1 MLDKETS
8 WVAASSY
15 FDRSVQLATSRQM
28 TAVELFTIAATLKS
42 LNQLKL
48 AAELYKI
55 WIAYNGDNDL
65 LGIIYFNYGT
75 ALNESGDR
83 VGAINAFREGIRL
96 KPDFYSSYVNLGRV
110 LEDVGLSGDAVSQW
124 LTLVKA
130 LPMVNA
136 DTVKH
141 KLVAL
146 HQIGRVL
153 ENNYNDAP
161 AEDALKQSLDINID
175 QDEII
180 QHWIALRQRQC
191 KWPVIAGWE
200 ADKKK
205 KLIAG
210 ISPLSLANLADDP
223 MFQLANAFR
232 YNKQAI
238 GLCPHPPL
246 EAGSPL
252 PAPHERAPH
261 ERLRIGY
268 VSSDLRE
275 HAVGFA
281 MTDVFET
288 HDRERFEIFAY
299 YCGID
304 RDDGIKQRTKDA
316 AEHWLDITP
325 MSDEEAA
332 QKIRDDEID
341 ILIDLNGYTK
351 SARTRVFAMRPAPV
365 AVNWFGFPGTM
376 GSPYHHYMIADPV
389 IIPPQNERYFSE
401 KVLRL
406 ACYQPNDRKRL
417 VAPDTPTRAEMGL
430 PEDAFIFCSFN
441 GTQKLTELTFDRWLA
456 ILEQVHDSVL
466 WLLSSTST
474 TDESLRARAREKGI
488 AEERLIFAGK
498 LANPV
503 HLARYPL
510 ADLFLDSFPYG
521 AHTTGADALW
531 MGVPVLTLQGK
542 SFASRV
548 CASLLTAAGIPELIC
563 ETGDDYVRLAV
574 ELATHRDQ
582 LDILKQRLIG
592 ARDICR
598 LFDTSSLV
606 ADLEALYLEM
616 WNDFEA
622 GRLPRPD
629 LKNLLIYHEI
639 AVDFDHEKTE
649 LLSEEDYLAL
659 YREKLAHWHATYPLE
674 ADTRFWNEDGISG

>member
-1 MLDKETS
+1 MLDQETS
-8 WVAASSY
+8 WVAASGY
-15 FDRSVQLATSRQM
+15 FDRAVQLATARQM
-28 TAVELFTIAATLKS
+28 SPVDLFTIAATLKS

-48 AAELYKI
+48 AADLYKI
-55 WIAYNGDNDL
+55 WIAYNGGSEL

-75 ALNESGDR
+75 ALNEAGDKT
-83 VGAINAFREGIRL
+83 GAVNAYREGIRL
-96 KPDFYSSYVNLGRV
+96 RPDFYSSYINLGRV
-110 LEDVGLSGDAVSQW
+110 LEDIGLSGDAVSQW
-124 LTLVKA
+124 LDLVKN

-153 ENNYNDAP
+153 ENNFNDAP

-180 QHWIALRQRQC
+180 QHWVALRQRQC
-191 KWPVIAGWE
+191 KWPAIAGWE
-200 ADKKK
+200 GDKKK
-205 KLIAG
+205 RIIAG

-232 YNKQAI
+232 YNKQSI
-238 GLCPHPPL
+238 GLCPH
-246 EAGSPL
+246 L
-252 PAPHERAPH
+252 PVDPGQPRPRH

-288 HDRERFEIFAY
+288 HDREHFEIFAY

-304 RDDGIKQRTKDA
+304 REDGIKQRTKDA
-316 AEHWLDITP
+316 AEHWFDIGP
-325 MSDEEAA
+325 LSDEEAA

-351 SARTRVFAMRPAPV
+351 SARTKIFAMRPAPV

-376 GSPYHHYMIADPV
+376 GSPYHHYIIADPV
-389 IIPPQNERYFSE
+389 IIPAERERFYSE

-406 ACYQPNDRKRL
+406 SCYQPNDRRRL

-430 PEDAFIFCSFN
+430 PEEAFVFCSFN
-441 GTQKLTELTFDRWLA
+441 GSQKLTELTFNRWLS
-456 ILEQVHDSVL
+456 ILKQVPDGVL
-466 WLLSSTST
+466 WLLSSTPE
-474 TDESLRARAREKGI
+474 TDESLRLRAAEKGI
-488 AEERLIFAGK
+488 AAERLIFAGK
-498 LANPV
+498 LANPF

-510 ADLFLDSFPYG
+510 ADLFLDSLPYG

-531 MGVPVLTLQGK
+531 MGVPVLTVQGR

-563 ETGDDYVRLAV
+563 DTGDDYVRLAV
-574 ELATHRDQ
+574 ELASHRDQ
-582 LDILKQRLIG
+582 LDIIRQRLIG
-592 ARDICR
+592 GRDICR
-598 LFDTSSLV
+598 LFDTQTLV
-606 ADLEALYLEM
+606 AELEALYAEM
-616 WNDFEA
+616 WSDFEA
-622 GRLPRPD
+622 GQLPAPD
-629 LKNLLIYHEI
+629 LKNLLLYHEI
-639 AVDFDHEKTE
+639 AIDFDHEKME
-649 LLSEEDYLAL
+649 LLSEEEYLAL
-659 YREKLAHWHATYPLE
+659 YREKLAHWHATYPIETDSRL
-674 ADTRFWNEDGISG
+674 WNEGGVKG